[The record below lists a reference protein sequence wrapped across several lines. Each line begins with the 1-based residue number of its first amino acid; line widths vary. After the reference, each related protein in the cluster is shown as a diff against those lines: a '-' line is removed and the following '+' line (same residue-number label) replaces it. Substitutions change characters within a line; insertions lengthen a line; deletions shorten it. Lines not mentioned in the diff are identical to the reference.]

1 MKTTRTRTK
10 VQRQDFVSLL
20 SDDEH
25 EEEEEPEVEEEHEA
39 EDEDDAA
46 SDLADFIVPDDS
58 MAPDDA
64 AYEEEDEEAV
74 EDEEQQDGEHVDT
87 DADEVDDAIRPMS
100 EQISD
105 DELTLDE
112 YADEEVARI
121 PILRSVSAIRS
132 QALDKFFSRV
142 YMDLKVVAIIKG
154 VSLSDTTSIINV
166 FCTSITRRETLLST
180 AKVEKLLTQSSFSER
195 KVAVMQKMVRM
206 SIWGTTL
213 AEVKSRFDVLD
224 IIRVRRYSALHVFN
238 KTPQF
243 NCRLANIDRG
253 ELCE

>member
-1 MKTTRTRTK
+1 M
-10 VQRQDFVSLL
+10 
-20 SDDEH
+20 
-25 EEEEEPEVEEEHEA
+25 
-39 EDEDDAA
+39 
-46 SDLADFIVPDDS
+46 
-58 MAPDDA
+58 
-64 AYEEEDEEAV
+64 

-87 DADEVDDAIRPMS
+87 DADEVTDDAIRPMS